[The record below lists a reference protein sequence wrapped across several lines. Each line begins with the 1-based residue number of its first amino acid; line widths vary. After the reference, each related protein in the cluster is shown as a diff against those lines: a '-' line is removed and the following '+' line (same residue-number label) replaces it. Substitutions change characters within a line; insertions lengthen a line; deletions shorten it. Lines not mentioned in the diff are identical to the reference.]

1 MTPQHYTQTIEPAS
15 RLPKEDQPAFWKGQI
30 IKYFSRAGLKEGVPF
45 EDDFAKG
52 LHCVERYKECLQEVV
67 PASEP
72 TPADTPKYMT
82 LGHFV
87 EVPEGY
93 NRIDTAGPF
102 EPDDLVVVK
111 LNGAYQCVPYET
123 WGGKELPFGIALR
136 KAAPTYRDLG
146 PHTIPD
152 GYRQLADNEVIK
164 KGDVFNSVH
173 DATRA
178 WDNVRITIGSSVAS
192 EATHLIFARPCTPPP
207 TPPQS

>member
-111 LNGAYQCVPYET
+111 LNGAYQCVPYES
-123 WGGKELPFGIALR
+123 WGGNELPFGVALR
-136 KAAPTYRDLG
+136 KATPTYRDLG
-146 PHTIPD
+146 PHTIPE
-152 GYRQLADNEVIK
+152 GYRQLANDEVVE
-164 KGDVFNSVH
+164 KGDRVIDVRH
-173 DATRA
+173 RA
-178 WDNVRITIGSSVAS
+178 DTWSFVDGSIGKLVDNAYIHYV
-192 EATHLIFARPCTPPP
+192 FARPC
-207 TPPQS
+207 